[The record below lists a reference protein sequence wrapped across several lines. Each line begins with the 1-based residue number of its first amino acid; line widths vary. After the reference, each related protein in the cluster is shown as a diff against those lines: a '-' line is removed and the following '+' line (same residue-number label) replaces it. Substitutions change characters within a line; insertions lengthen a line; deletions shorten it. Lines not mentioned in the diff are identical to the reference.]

1 MNHIARFLQTLPLF
15 HGINT
20 EALETVSHTLIE
32 RKVKRGTVVCLR
44 GERIDKVFI
53 VYRGKIKIY
62 RTDPEGSKMF
72 ISYCHSGDFFPHFGF
87 FREACFH
94 ADAQAVEDSHLLV
107 MPKEDM
113 EQLLRTHPEL
123 TIRLIQTMGQQISD
137 LEQQLNESIVHDAYE
152 RVIFLLLRLARTVGE
167 PHQQGICL
175 KERYTNR
182 ELAQMIGATRETV
195 SRVMNRLKRE
205 GHVHLQEGHLVV
217 HVHRLKELVDCPH
230 TQIG

>member
-1 MNHIARFLQTLPLF
+1 MDYIASFLHTLPLF
-15 HGINT
+15 HGVNP
-20 EALETVSHTLIE
+20 EALEAVSHTLIE
-32 RKVKRGTVVCLR
+32 RRVKRGAVVYLR

-53 VYRGKIKIY
+53 VYQGKIKIY
-62 RTDPEGSKMF
+62 RTDPEGTKVF
-72 ISYCHSGDFFPHFGF
+72 ISYCHSGDLFPHFGF
-87 FREACFH
+87 FQEACFQ

-113 EQLLRTHPEL
+113 EQLLRSHPEL
-123 TIRLIQTMGQQISD
+123 TVRLIQTMGKQISE
-137 LEQQLNESIVHDAYE
+137 LEQQLNESIVHDAYK

-205 GHVHLQEGHLVV
+205 GHIHLNQGHLVV
-217 HVHRLKELVDCPH
+217 HVHRLKELVDYPH